1 MYHHRNTSV
10 KPVGGEKAHVPTLSS
25 AATRTKVIER
35 EVLTNGSGISSKD
48 EGTISGGSIAQKK
61 KNVKQTYRQ
70 VKKKYTK
77 SRTTHRKG
85 ERPWI
90 GAMLTFLYFLLVRC
104 LILVPLRA
112 IQKWI
117 KEYSER
123 MQSRRTEQRYLDIM
137 NSTDSLHTWFTAA
150 VNLDNHR
157 GMQKWKR
164 EIPVKTACDAE
175 GLLQDALCARAL
187 ALSKNERAMGE
198 FLRSQLHR
206 TAHGITN
213 PYNYRYY
220 TGTTCYVEDYNT
232 AIVKLIQTFSI
243 SSSKEE
249 NMNPTTIIPVRKP
262 PDFYASLMGN
272 NITTQVSNCTTE
284 EEEEE
289 GEVEV
294 PTVNEKEGE
303 EKYCSKT
310 ECCDVGGSH
319 IDSPPDGDGDSDS
332 SCRTAVAVGPKLS
345 CYLSSLLHWAYE
357 PRPLSETSLTNIEK
371 LNILQDTLQ
380 SYGRSALMLSG
391 GSTLGVYHTGV
402 VRALFDAGLLPDIIS
417 GSSAGSIIA
426 GLICTKSEDQLRIL
440 MQESVLTVQT
450 LQLEPFD
457 EGGFFQN
464 LKRRIKTGALMDIR
478 TLMECLRSNFG
489 DITFEEAYHKTGRI
503 LNVCVTSDQY
513 SGSHTDRH
521 MLLNYVTSPNVVV
534 WSAVSA
540 SCALPGLFTAV
551 QLIEKHPGGKFHRFL
566 PGQLWCD
573 GSLAKDLPRESLS
586 ALFNVNYFIVS
597 QVNPHIIPF
606 LRKHASPLVY
616 KQQRP
621 RKILSRIWYGC
632 CREARHWVLKLFNAG
647 LLSKTGKFEL
657 LYLSLTQCYDGDI
670 LILPIGNVLH
680 AVPDYFNIVA
690 NPSPEYIAFV
700 TSKAQLRTWPHLNQI
715 RHSTMIE
722 RTLLQEIAI
731 LKESIGK
738 GERKND

>member
-1 MYHHRNTSV
+1 MYPQRNNSV
-10 KPVGGEKAHVPTLSS
+10 KHVGVKKIHLPQLTLTSSS
-25 AATRTKVIER
+25 ALVDA
-35 EVLTNGSGISSKD
+35 EVLTDGVGVSSKRAR
-48 EGTISGGSIAQKK
+48 TMASIPRMK
-61 KNVKQTYRQ
+61 KNVKQNHHQAR
-70 VKKKYTK
+70 VSTK
-77 SRTTHRKG
+77 SRRARKK
-85 ERPWI
+85 ERPWFAGVI
-90 GAMLTFLYFLLVRC
+90 AFLYFLVVRC
-104 LILVPLRA
+104 LILAPLHVM
-112 IQKWI
+112 QKWM

-137 NSTDSLHTWFTAA
+137 NSTDSLETWFTAA
-150 VNLDNHR
+150 TNLDNHR
-157 GMQKWKR
+157 GMQEWR
-164 EIPVKTACDAE
+164 TEISEKTTCNAE

-187 ALSKNERAMGE
+187 ALSQNERAMGE

-220 TGTTCYVEDYNT
+220 TGTTRYVENYNS
-232 AIVKLIQTFSI
+232 AIVKLIQTFSRA
-243 SSSKEE
+243 SSNEKIF
-249 NMNPTTIIPVRKP
+249 TTSIPH
-262 PDFYASLMGN
+262 
-272 NITTQVSNCTTE
+272 
-284 EEEEE
+284 
-289 GEVEV
+289 GEVVENSNYT
-294 PTVNEKEGE
+294 PETSTVSEKGSEQ
-303 EKYCSKT
+303 KYWSET
-310 ECCDVGGSH
+310 EFCDVEGH
-319 IDSPPDGDGDSDS
+319 LDSATDGDGDS
-332 SCRTAVAVGPKLS
+332 SCRTTVAFRPKLS

-357 PRPLSETSLTNIEK
+357 PHPPSKKCLTDIEK
-371 LNILQDTLQ
+371 LKVLEDALR

-426 GLICTKSEDQLRIL
+426 ALICTKSEEQLRVL
-440 MQESVLTVQT
+440 MRESVLTVQT

-457 EGGFFQN
+457 DGGFFQG
-464 LKRRIKTGALMDIR
+464 LKRRIKTGALMDVR
-478 TLMECLRSNFG
+478 TLMECLRTNLG
-489 DITFEEAYHKTGRI
+489 DLTFEEAYHKTGRI

-513 SGSHTDRH
+513 SGSHMDRH
-521 MLLNYVTSPNVVV
+521 TLLNYVTSPNVVV

-551 QLIEKHPGGKFHRFL
+551 QLIEKRTDGSFHRFL

-573 GSLAKDLPRESLS
+573 GSLARDLPRESLS

-606 LRKHASPLVY
+606 LRKPASPLVY

-621 RKILSRIWYGC
+621 RKILSRIWYGF
-632 CREARHWVLKLFNAG
+632 CREVRHWVLKLFNSG

-657 LYLSLTQCYDGDI
+657 PYLSLTQCYDGDI

-722 RTLLQEIAI
+722 RAILHEITLL
-731 LKESIGK
+731 KERVGNAEK
-738 GERKND
+738 KND